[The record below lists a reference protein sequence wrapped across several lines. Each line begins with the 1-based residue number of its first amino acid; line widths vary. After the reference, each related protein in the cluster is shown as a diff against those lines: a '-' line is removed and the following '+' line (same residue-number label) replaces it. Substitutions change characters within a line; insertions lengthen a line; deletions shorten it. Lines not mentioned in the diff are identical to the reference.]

1 MSWIATLLYNL
12 LFPVAF
18 LAYSPFYL
26 VRQFRRGGM
35 DAGFLERFAWFS
47 QEKKAALAALRQP
60 VWIHAVSVGE
70 TVAALGFAN
79 AWRQRHPGL
88 EFVISTTTTT
98 GQEIARKKAPP
109 GTVVIYCPLDWW
121 PLVRRTAA
129 LVRPRLLVVFEV
141 ELWPNLIS
149 VAAGRCPV
157 ALANGRMSD
166 RSAGRYARFAA
177 VFRPLLAKFSLLCVQ
192 DDKDQQRFLRVAGEQ
207 APVHACS
214 TMKFDQV
221 SDVAAADLHAVLD
234 TAFGPAP
241 RRCWVAGST
250 HPGEETLALQ
260 VFRKLKAE
268 FPDLRLIL
276 VPRHVER
283 TAEVERLL
291 RQEGISY
298 RLLKGDPAAG
308 ATPAEVLL
316 VNTTGQLMAFYGAAD
331 FAYVGKSLAGNTGG
345 HNIIEP
351 AIFGKPI
358 VHGAAMQNF
367 RMVAELF
374 RDAKAAVEVVDADG
388 LEQTLRQ
395 WLAHP
400 ETAADYARRSRQL
413 VEHHR
418 GAMGRTIDLLEPLL

>member
-1 MSWIATLLYNL
+1 MARLAVLLYNL
-12 LFPVAF
+12 AFPILF
-18 LAYSPFYL
+18 LAYAPFYL
-26 VRQFRRGGM
+26 LRQFRRGGL

-47 QEKKAALAALRQP
+47 REKKAALAQLKRP
-60 VWIHAVSVGE
+60 VWIHSVSVGE
-70 TVAALGFAN
+70 TVAALGFVK
-79 AWRQRHPGL
+79 AWRQRRPDL

-98 GQEIARKKAPP
+98 GQAIARQKAPP

-121 PLVRRTAA
+121 PLVRRTLG

-149 VAAGRCPV
+149 GAAAQARL

-166 RSAGRYARFAA
+166 RSAARYARFAPL
-177 VFRPLLAKFSLLCVQ
+177 FRPLLAKFAVLCVQ
-192 DDKDQQRFLRVAGEQ
+192 DDKDRQRFERVVAGQ

-221 SDVAAADLHAVLD
+221 PDVATANLHETLD
-234 TAFGPAP
+234 KAFGPGP

-250 HPGEETLALQ
+250 HPGEEALILQ
-260 VFRKLKAE
+260 IFRSLKAT

-283 TAEVERLL
+283 TAEVEKLL
-291 RQEGISY
+291 AQAGVSY
-298 RLLKGDPAAG
+298 QLLQGAPATA
-308 ATPAEVLL
+308 APAEALL

-331 FAYVGKSLAGNTGG
+331 LAYVGKSLAGNTGG

-358 VHGAAMQNF
+358 VHGANMQNF

-374 RDAKAAVEVVDADG
+374 QEAAAAVEVGDG
-388 LEQTLRQ
+388 SALEATLRR
-395 WLAHP
+395 WLEHP
-400 ETAADYARRSRQL
+400 EEAEGYARRSRQL
-413 VEHHR
+413 VERHR
-418 GAMGRTIDLLEPLL
+418 GAMARTIDLLEPLL